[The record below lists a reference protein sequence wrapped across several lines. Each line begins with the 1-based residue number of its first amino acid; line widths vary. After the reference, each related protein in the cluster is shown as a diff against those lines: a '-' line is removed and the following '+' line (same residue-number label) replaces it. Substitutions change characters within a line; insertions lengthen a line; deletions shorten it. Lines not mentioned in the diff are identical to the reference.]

1 MELPIDDVSARRL
14 AETNVPE
21 RTEPLVLRVTALCTR
36 PMTSRERRRLVK
48 EKELGVRVWPHDGA
62 VSAAELEPAG

>member
-1 MELPIDDVSARRL
+1 
-14 AETNVPE
+14 
-21 RTEPLVLRVTALCTR
+21 
-36 PMTSRERRRLVK
+36 MTSRERRRLVK